1 MPENDSNSVQ
11 KDAGAQH
18 AGGSR
23 MSEETGA
30 VRGRISYVGAF
41 QPQANDTRYAPH
53 RRIGCFRPEKDSVE
67 AGFGSCP
74 VQIVEQ
80 SIAGVLR

>member
-1 MPENDSNSVQ
+1 MPENDSNGVQ
-11 KDAGAQH
+11 SHAGAQH
-18 AGGSR
+18 AGGRR

-30 VRGRISYVGAF
+30 VRGRISNMGAF
-41 QPQANDTRYAPH
+41 QSQANDPRYTQH
-53 RRIGCFRPEKDSVE
+53 GRIRCYRPEEDSVE
-67 AGFGSCP
+67 AGFGACP